1 MSKGLKI
8 LLILLIVVV
17 FGAIAY
23 FLLAGESATPVVATT
38 STGSPSTSPTATP
51 TQNSAPVNTG
61 SGSGLQTS
69 TGQPV
74 SGLAV
79 QSNPEIDADQIGQ
92 EFLSQLLNIRSIK
105 LREDI
110 FSSPGFISLVDF
122 TIELIQLGN
131 EGRINP
137 FAPFDAES
145 VTGDPLLDQGA
156 FIDENG
162 QPITTFGQGTVTPT
176 NTTGIQTNGNNQTP
190 QNGPTGPTIGNVLDV
205 SNS

>member
-23 FLLAGESATPVVATT
+23 FLLAGESTAPVATTT
-38 STGSPSTSPTATP
+38 STGSTSTTATP
-51 TQNSAPVNTG
+51 TQNRTPVNTG

-79 QSNPEIDADQIGQ
+79 SSNPEIDADQIGQ
-92 EFLSQLLNIRSIK
+92 EFLAQLLNIRSIK

-145 VTGDPLLDQGA
+145 LSGDPLLDQGVLL
-156 FIDENG
+156 DENG
-162 QPITTFGQGTVTPT
+162 QPIATFGEGSVVPTSTT
-176 NTTGIQTNGNNQTP
+176 NTSIPGNIQPSPQNIQT
-190 QNGPTGPTIGNVLDV
+190 GPVIGNTLDV